1 MLLLIVGGLFIHT
14 LRNLKNQDLGLRY
27 LLPAYPF
34 VFVGIG
40 WAFATAFKSHRRATI
55 WIGVVLAL
63 IVVAIVL
70 SLFGFW
76 IAGVPIAVVGA
87 ILFVLFILGWG
98 RRAAEGKP

>member
-1 MLLLIVGGLFIHT
+1 MIGL
-14 LRNLKNQDLGLRY
+14 
-27 LLPAYPF
+27 
-34 VFVGIG
+34 
-40 WAFATAFKSHRRATI
+40 
-55 WIGVVLAL
+55 VLAL
-63 IVVAIVL
+63 IVIAIVL